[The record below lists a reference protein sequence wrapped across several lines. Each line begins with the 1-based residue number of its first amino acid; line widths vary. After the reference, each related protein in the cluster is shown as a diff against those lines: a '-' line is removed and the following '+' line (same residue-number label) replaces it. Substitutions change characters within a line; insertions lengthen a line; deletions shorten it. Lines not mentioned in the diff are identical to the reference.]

1 MIGAATAIGDATMMM
16 IDRDVRASW
25 RQMFEKIRPLV
36 MPDCPFV
43 NLPEKHRSRWG
54 EGLTAEDMKICVWVR
69 PELKAPQAAATA
81 TRYRQ

>member
-1 MIGAATAIGDATMMM
+1 MMM